1 MSFTCLL
8 ARHQKFKITL
18 VVWKTKSEQL
28 FETEKEPVATIGI
41 KNLIGMVLQAAHLAA
56 DSLGVQ
62 GQRLMKQIVPG

>member
-18 VVWKTKSEQL
+18 VWKNKSEQL
-28 FETEKEPVATIGI
+28 FETENEPIATIGI